1 MSLSQASGFFFS
13 CLGGKADRMGAYLQV
28 PHADYSRRIQDV
40 GVFCEAERHQKD
52 VFFLVSIVIY

>member
-1 MSLSQASGFFFS
+1 
-13 CLGGKADRMGAYLQV
+13 MGAYLQV